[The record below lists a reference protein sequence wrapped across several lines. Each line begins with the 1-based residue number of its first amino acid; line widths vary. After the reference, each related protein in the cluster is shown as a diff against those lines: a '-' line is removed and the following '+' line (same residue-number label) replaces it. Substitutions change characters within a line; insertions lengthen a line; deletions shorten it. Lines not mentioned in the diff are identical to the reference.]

1 VSLSGVNDAK
11 VRLVGKLHGDG
22 VLLTLGASLPS
33 GTTALEPSAL
43 EALSVLSAPA
53 LRFRTPTLGSGPSGT
68 AGLVVAGQNGAWS
81 FAAGG
86 AFEKRGTYAPSEALT
101 AGLGRPAIRSGDA
114 VHLSLGA
121 DRVLE
126 TSRQAISLIA
136 DVYTSGELRD
146 PSSAAAP
153 LVNFRLGPTITGT
166 YQVQATIN
174 DVESMLYIVE
184 RYRGNYAVG
193 GTTIDESWRM
203 ESEIG
208 LVNSILLNPQSSLR
222 VALDS
227 RFHTAAFNGAGGQT
241 VGGLCD
247 VGNSRGGCDTR
258 FSVFNER
265 RIVPARAVRSRPD
278 RTARSRRANAPRDG
292 RFGWAHA
299 LYEVLIMTPLFQ
311 KGWASRGGRVACRVR
326 RVYRS
331 RDGSAFRTL
340 YRRSAPLARDVGWC
354 SRQNASRERHVSPR
368 REQHCFPARSGD
380 RRWCGSSRRASRARH
395 CARVLPTPS
404 AS

>member
-1 VSLSGVNDAK
+1 MTPRLICLSGFVLVLAASASSAQQRLLDLRVLSSGVVAEHWSFGDPTPGGGAGSVVSASQFTVPVTAVVPIVPTWALDTYVAYTHGTVTLDRGGSVGRQQVSLSGVNDAK

-174 DVESMLYIVE
+174 DVESMLYVVE

-193 GTTIDESWRM
+193 GTTIEESWRM

-241 VGGLCD
+241 VAAFATSGILAAGATLGFQYSMSGGSFLLEPF
-247 VGNSRGGCDTR
+247 VRGQIGQLDLGGPTRRATGASAGLTLSTR
-258 FSVFNER
+258 F
-265 RIVPARAVRSRPD
+265 
-278 RTARSRRANAPRDG
+278 
-292 RFGWAHA
+292 
-299 LYEVLIMTPLFQ
+299 
-311 KGWASRGGRVACRVR
+311 
-326 RVYRS
+326 
-331 RDGSAFRTL
+331 
-340 YRRSAPLARDVGWC
+340 
-354 SRQNASRERHVSPR
+354 
-368 REQHCFPARSGD
+368 
-380 RRWCGSSRRASRARH
+380 
-395 CARVLPTPS
+395 
-404 AS
+404 